1 MTVDKDMLHAATGQT
16 MHLGS
21 RQILSQMSAS
31 AHDRALEAFTT
42 ALVRVEALELAD
54 ALGDALVAAQEAATG
69 PLAAVDAARKALT
82 KEKQGVISRVAAFY
96 NAARRRDEGDRER
109 PPEQDTPAV
118 QELTAS
124 LAVAEQAAMPFKQR
138 ADYHLEQV
146 EGLRRAPAPDPG
158 TLAALAAVLI
168 GGHRDAD

>member
-1 MTVDKDMLHAATGQT
+1 MNRELYEQATYPGINRASSAMLLRSLADVGREQALAALT
-16 MHLGS
+16 
-21 RQILSQMSAS
+21 A
-31 AHDRALEAFTT
+31 
-42 ALVRVEALELAD
+42 ALVRPEALALAE
-54 ALGDALVAAQEAATG
+54 ALAEPLAEAQEAAAE